1 LPKGD
6 LPAPLRFYKIAG
18 ERNLSAA
25 LAEGKLNRDGI
36 RMEPPEPAA
45 DPDKPAHKGIAA
57 LCCVAYL
64 VISLLAI
71 GGALWFAGRL
81 GLVPWEM
88 WSD

>member
-1 LPKGD
+1 
-6 LPAPLRFYKIAG
+6 
-18 ERNLSAA
+18 
-25 LAEGKLNRDGI
+25 
-36 RMEPPEPAA
+36 MEPPEPAA
-45 DPDKPAHKGIAA
+45 DPDKPAHKGIVA